1 MLFLKLLLKH
11 KDQTLAGIP
20 HCIEVMAYKRLI
32 KTMEN
37 SKTIILKVVSVD
49 CER

>member
-11 KDQTLAGIP
+11 KDQTSGIP

-32 KTMEN
+32 ITMEN